1 MAMISFIFPAYNE
14 AENLK
19 RIPQEVIPV
28 FDALGMPYEIVVID
42 DGSRDE
48 TAAVAESL
56 GGPVRLVRHEKNAGL
71 GSAVRTGIREAK
83 GDLVVTMDSDLTF
96 APELVKELLERFH
109 VGDVDVVSG
118 SPKLAGY
125 GKDIP
130 SYRIFI
136 SHVATLVYKVVVGA
150 NVTAVSPIFRLYKR
164 EQLLELPIKATGFDI
179 NAEILFHL
187 VRRGRRVA
195 EIPAPLTVRIHGES
209 NLDYRKEMKRHLRLI
224 ASMLKMRLLGRD
236 RV

>member
-1 MAMISFIFPAYNE
+1 MISFIFPAYNE

-56 GGPVRLVRHEKNAGL
+56 GGPVRLVKHEQNAGL
-71 GSAVRTGIREAK
+71 GSAVRTGIRESK

-96 APELVKELLERFH
+96 APALVKELLARYQQ
-109 VGDVDVVSG
+109 GDVDVVSG

-136 SHVATLVYKVVVGA
+136 SHIATMIYKVVVGA
-150 NVTAVSPIFRLYKR
+150 NVTAVSPIFRLYQR
-164 EQLLELPIKATGFDI
+164 EHLMELPIKATGFDI

-224 ASMLKMRLLGRD
+224 ASMLKMRLLGTD

>member
-1 MAMISFIFPAYNE
+1 MISFIFPAYNE

-19 RIPQEVIPV
+19 RIPTEVIPV
-28 FDALGMPYEIVVID
+28 FDALGMPYEIVVVD

-48 TAAVAESL
+48 TASVAESL
-56 GGPVRLVRHEKNAGL
+56 GAPVRLVRHEKNAGL

-96 APELVKELLERFH
+96 APELVKDLLARYQQ
-109 VGDVDVVSG
+109 GDVDFVSG

-136 SHVATLVYKVVVGA
+136 SHIATFVYKIVVGA
-150 NVTAVSPIFRLYKR
+150 DVTAVSPIFRLYRR
-164 EQLLELPIKATGFDI
+164 EQLLELPLKATGFDI

-209 NLDYRKEMKRHLRLI
+209 NLNYRKEMQRHLRLI
-224 ASMLKMRLLGRD
+224 LRMLKLRFFGAKNL
-236 RV
+236 